1 MSPSF
6 SVNSRLLGNLG
17 VTYLG
22 ISYLGGRNPNY
33 LEQVALPN
41 LHQPKHLQKWA
52 NSIKTSFK
60 IGPFVYITNQDK
72 KRPAKMHTL

>member
-41 LHQPKHLQKWA
+41 
-52 NSIKTSFK
+52 
-60 IGPFVYITNQDK
+60 
-72 KRPAKMHTL
+72 

>member
-6 SVNSRLLGNLG
+6 SINSRLLGNLG

-22 ISYLGGRNPNY
+22 ISYLGERNPNY

-41 LHQPKHLQKWA
+41 
-52 NSIKTSFK
+52 
-60 IGPFVYITNQDK
+60 
-72 KRPAKMHTL
+72 

>member
-6 SVNSRLLGNLG
+6 SISSRLLGNLG

-22 ISYLGGRNPNY
+22 IAYLGGRNLNY

-41 LHQPKHLQKWA
+41 
-52 NSIKTSFK
+52 
-60 IGPFVYITNQDK
+60 
-72 KRPAKMHTL
+72 

>member
-1 MSPSF
+1 MPSHNFCHPGSYLHKHPQSKHEVGQVVLMSPSF

-41 LHQPKHLQKWA
+41 
-52 NSIKTSFK
+52 
-60 IGPFVYITNQDK
+60 
-72 KRPAKMHTL
+72 